1 MTWEIY
7 HGDCRDVMDDLDPVD
22 AIVSDPP
29 YGLEFMNRGWDH
41 GVPTA
46 QYWKM
51 ALECAKPGAHM
62 LAFGGTRTYHRL
74 ACAIED
80 AGWEIRD
87 CLMWLYGSGFKKGLD
102 IGKAIDELKGE
113 TREVVGRDKRGS
125 KDNASVFDDK
135 NCGYEIEFDLT
146 KPKSK
151 EAIQWDGWHT
161 GLTPA
166 WEPIIL
172 ARKPIPTTIAKNV
185 LEYGTGGINVDG
197 CRIETTDTYKYNKCG
212 GSSFGINRGIDG
224 TREAGAES
232 NPLGRWPKNVILD
245 EESAAMLDAQ
255 SGISKSVVRSS
266 EDRDELGATFSL
278 GRTGTTPRGH
288 NDQGGA
294 SRFFYTAKSS
304 KSERE
309 GGLAHMQDTTVGDGR
324 QKSIDNAYQRGQTKR
339 KNTHPTVKPINLM
352 RYLVRLVTPP
362 GGTVLDPFA
371 GSGSTIV
378 AAKIEGF
385 NGIGIEK
392 EKEYVNIAR
401 HRVEHAR
408 YEAQQI
414 GLFDE
419 THT

>member
-1 MTWEIY
+1 MEPNSI
-7 HGDCRDVMDDLDPVD
+7 D
-22 AIVSDPP
+22 AVTTDSP
-29 YGLEFMNRGWDH
+29 YGLEFMNKGWDR
-41 GVPTA
+41 GVPTVE
-46 QYWKM
+46 YWELCLM
-51 ALECAKPGAHM
+51 VAKPGAHL

-113 TREVVGRDKRGS
+113 TREVIGS
-125 KDNASVFDDK
+125 KLGMPGMSKDGSNQSFDSSINTYGSGSVLSTDIT
-135 NCGYEIEFDLT
+135 EP
-146 KPKSK
+146 KPK

-172 ARKPIPTTIAKNV
+172 ARKSIPTTIAKNV
-185 LEYGTGGINVDG
+185 LEYGTGGINIDG
-197 CRIETTDTYKYNKCG
+197 CRIEAGPDHEQKCKSVIGLNSNRNGACFGEWKQERTDASGK
-212 GSSFGINRGIDG
+212 
-224 TREAGAES
+224 
-232 NPLGRWPKNVILD
+232 GRWPKNVILD
-245 EESAAMLDAQ
+245 EESAAMLDEQ
-255 SGISKSVVRSS
+255 SGVSRSVQGKPRKGTNGDGWGMSK
-266 EDRDELGATFSL
+266 
-278 GRTGTTPRGH
+278 TGTEYT
-288 NDQGGA
+288 DSGGA

-309 GGLAHMQDTTVGDGR
+309 GGLAHMPD
-324 QKSIDNAYQRGQTKR
+324 AYQRGQTKR
-339 KNTHPTVKPINLM
+339 KNTHPTVKPIDLM
-352 RYLVRLVTPP
+352 RYLVRLITPL

-408 YEAQQI
+408 FEAQQI
-414 GLFDE
+414 GLWG
-419 THT
+419 